1 MTDLLERKALGLST
15 DLYQA
20 QFTEWVEDGQG
31 VEYRLPNAHTFL
43 ILQLADGRR
52 ERFDLAPLCDMEYT
66 VFAPVTRSDGH
77 VTIPLEVNRFE
88 NSAISQVL
96 WPGERLT
103 VRGGVRTH
111 PHARPI
117 YGTVHLPI
125 GTSLEDG
132 CLNRQTLWSRFWT
145 PEGELT
151 MAFPAN
157 MSGVVRTLTPPLNT
171 QLYADR
177 PIPLHNERGEHV
189 GTIYDCS
196 NIEYMD
202 TPPSSE

>member
-1 MTDLLERKALGLST
+1 MTDLLERKALHLST
-15 DLYQA
+15 DLFQA
-20 QFTEWVEDGQG
+20 QFTEWVDGG
-31 VEYRLPNAHTFL
+31 EGIEYRLPNAHTFL
-43 ILQLADGRR
+43 IFQLADGRR

-66 VFAPVTRSDGH
+66 VFEPVTRPDGH

-88 NSAISQVL
+88 NSAVSQVL
-96 WPGERLT
+96 WPGERLI

-111 PHARPI
+111 PDARPI
-117 YGTVHLPI
+117 YGTVQIPA
-125 GTSLEDG
+125 GAALEDG

-145 PEGELT
+145 PLGELT

-157 MSGVVRTLTPPLNT
+157 MSGVVTRLTAPLGT

-177 PIPLHNERGEHV
+177 PIPLHDGEGEHV

-196 NIEYMD
+196 NIEFMSP
-202 TPPSSE
+202 PPSNE